1 MHDLKLTIDLLPKG
15 AWGNDL
21 SIILA
26 KKDWETLREF
36 ALKRAN
42 GECEICGFKTDNLDV
57 HEDWDFDIK
66 NKTQTLKDIKAICT
80 RCHGVKHF
88 RNSKRLGFEEEAKKH
103 FLEVN
108 QCNELEF
115 ASHLLQAEIL
125 FNERNEIYY
134 WKMKLDLS
142 KFGGSEIPIPDTS
155 RLQIVNPYSEK
166 DLDDFK
172 NETNLTPRILDIK
185 VNNYT
190 GEIVV
195 KSDISN
201 KISWFV
207 DDKLVK
213 KQFNCAYIFKST
225 FSVAKIDGGSVYF
238 KLYGDYG
245 EKTSKKFI
253 LKDWGY

>member
-142 KFGGSEIPIPDTS
+142 KFGGAEIPIPDTS

-213 KQFNCAYIFKST
+213 KQFNYAYIFKST